1 MASTISGIGFRPVRG
16 NWEKVMLP
24 TASAA
29 TFQTWA
35 PLDFDGTRMLIEATS
50 ASTQIL
56 GVAMSYST
64 ASTPSQ
70 ISVNGPNWNCVLVA
84 IPMDS
89 SAVAR
94 TSILSTVV
102 ASALSIGQVYN
113 IDKLYNNLG
122 LNVTSQ
128 ASAKVQ
134 IRGNFDSATSQVD
147 VQILGNVVLL
157 PSYASVTNP

>member
-24 TASAA
+24 VASAA
-29 TFQTWA
+29 TFQQWA
-35 PLDFDGTRMLIEATS
+35 PLDYDGTRLLIEATS
-50 ASTQIL
+50 ASTMIV
-56 GVAMSYST
+56 GVATSYST
-64 ASTPSQ
+64 QSFPSQ
-70 ISVNGPNWNCVLVA
+70 ISVNGPVWNCILVA
-84 IPMDS
+84 IPMDN

-134 IRGNFDSATSQVD
+134 IRGNFDSATSQID
-147 VQILGNVVLL
+147 VQFLQNVEGM
-157 PSYASVTNP
+157 PSYASVTNF